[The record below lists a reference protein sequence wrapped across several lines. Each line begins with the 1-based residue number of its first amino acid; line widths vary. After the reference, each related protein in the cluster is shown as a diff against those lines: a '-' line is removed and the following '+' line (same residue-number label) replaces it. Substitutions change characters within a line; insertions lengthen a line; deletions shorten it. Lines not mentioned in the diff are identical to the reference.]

1 MKAVIAQ
8 SFERIH
14 RSNLVGMGILPLEFT
29 NKQNADSLGLNGSE
43 QFTINISDSTLAVG
57 QTLTVETN
65 TGKKFEVKSRLDT
78 EVEIQY
84 FKHGGILQYVLRKLI

>member
-1 MKAVIAQ
+1 MVRGPYLQGVKAVIAQ

-57 QTLTVETN
+57 QTLTVET
-65 TGKKFEVKSRLDT
+65 SRKDMRLAYQ
-78 EVEIQY
+78 IRGRNS
-84 FKHGGILQYVLRKLI
+84 K